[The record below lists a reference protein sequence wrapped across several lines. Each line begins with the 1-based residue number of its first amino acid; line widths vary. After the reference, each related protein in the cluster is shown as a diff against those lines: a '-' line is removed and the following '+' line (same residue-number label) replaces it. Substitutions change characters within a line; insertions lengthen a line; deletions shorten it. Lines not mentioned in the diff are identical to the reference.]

1 MPIYEYIC
9 RACGRET
16 ERLQKL
22 SDAPLADCPECGQP
36 ALVRKVSAPS
46 FRLKG
51 GGWYETDFKSDKEK
65 KRNLAGDATKPEAK
79 TEAKPESKP
88 GAKTDTKPE
97 SKPASRPAEAKPAA
111 TKTGKEAV

>member
-1 MPIYEYIC
+1 MPIYEYLC

-22 SDAPLADCPECGQP
+22 SDNPLTDCPDCGQP
-36 ALVRKVSAPS
+36 SLVRKISAPS

-65 KRNLAGDATKPEAK
+65 KRNLAGDAAKPSETKPDGAAAK
-79 TEAKPESKP
+79 S
-88 GAKTDTKPE
+88 
-97 SKPASRPAEAKPAA
+97 EAKPAPAAAQPA
-111 TKTGKEAV
+111 TAGKTESA